1 MSEAIV
7 HHGAVRID
15 LKEKDK
21 KYPAQHR
28 YFGKEH
34 FKEVD
39 GEVFWC
45 VATKQGKRKRL
56 INATTGIKH
65 DQKKYIGTMKRTAVV
80 DKLRELI
87 TQAYKNALGAKTC
100 RHDKGK
106 TRKNK
111 LLFPEN
117 LTIQAPPIEDID
129 GVSMNVLCTPKALF
143 IELVPENLS
152 YIVDSIVA
160 QLASG
165 GVDKPPKP
173 ISKLFRK
180 ARDDDG
186 NLDGGAEADAVHSAE
201 TNGGVEVD
209 GVHSDADNGTSEVE
223 DNDRESLSPEEDIDE
238 KHHSSDEDDLGDTP
252 HAIDKDD
259 LEDTPEKDFFES
271 RSNDDRLKND
281 APTSPPKAKRL
292 RQSSLKEAIS
302 RRD

>member
-1 MSEAIV
+1 M

-106 TRKNK
+106 AKK
-111 LLFPEN
+111 KQI
-117 LTIQAPPIEDID
+117 TIP
-129 GVSMNVLCTPKALF
+129 
-143 IELVPENLS
+143 
-152 YIVDSIVA
+152 
-160 QLASG
+160 
-165 GVDKPPKP
+165 
-173 ISKLFRK
+173 R
-180 ARDDDG
+180 
-186 NLDGGAEADAVHSAE
+186 
-201 TNGGVEVD
+201 
-209 GVHSDADNGTSEVE
+209 
-223 DNDRESLSPEEDIDE
+223 
-238 KHHSSDEDDLGDTP
+238 SSDHPSAT
-252 HAIDKDD
+252 
-259 LEDTPEKDFFES
+259 
-271 RSNDDRLKND
+271 N
-281 APTSPPKAKRL
+281 
-292 RQSSLKEAIS
+292 
-302 RRD
+302 RRHRWSQHECVVHTKGIVHRTRP